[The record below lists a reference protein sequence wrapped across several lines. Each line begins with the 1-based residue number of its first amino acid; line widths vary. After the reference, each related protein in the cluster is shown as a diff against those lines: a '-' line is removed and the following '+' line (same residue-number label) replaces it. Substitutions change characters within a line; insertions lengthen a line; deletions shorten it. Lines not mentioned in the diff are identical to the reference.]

1 MDFDE
6 IYTSAQSELITT
18 PDNEKYLFSGKDH
31 ADIIRDY
38 TAVARQ
44 FVNDEYADSL
54 ERYLNSVIDD
64 ARDRCNFCEY
74 YDELI
79 ALQSNQVDCET
90 SSDELLNVIDDVR
103 DLLKKYELRYS
114 RKLRLN
120 RLDVEPLLKELHQ
133 IVDDY
138 E

>member
-6 IYTSAQSELITT
+6 IYVSNTSELITA
-18 PDNEKYLFSGKDH
+18 PDNEKYLFSGKAH

-44 FVNDEYADSL
+44 FINDEYADSL

-64 ARDRCNFCEY
+64 ARGRCNFCEY

-79 ALQSNQVDCET
+79 ALQSNQDDVDT
-90 SSDELLNVIDDVR
+90 RSDELLNVIDDVR

-133 IVDDY
+133 LVDEY

>member
-1 MDFDE
+1 MDFDD
-6 IYTSAQSELITT
+6 IYESCDSELITT
-18 PDNEKYLFSGKDH
+18 PDNEKYLFSGKYH

-54 ERYLNSVIDD
+54 ERYMNTVIDQTRNCCD
-64 ARDRCNFCEY
+64 FCEY

-79 ALQSNQVDCET
+79 TLQSNSDDVDK

-114 RKLRLN
+114 KKFRLN
-120 RLDVEPLLKELHQ
+120 RLDIEPLLKELHQ
-133 IVDDY
+133 LVDEY